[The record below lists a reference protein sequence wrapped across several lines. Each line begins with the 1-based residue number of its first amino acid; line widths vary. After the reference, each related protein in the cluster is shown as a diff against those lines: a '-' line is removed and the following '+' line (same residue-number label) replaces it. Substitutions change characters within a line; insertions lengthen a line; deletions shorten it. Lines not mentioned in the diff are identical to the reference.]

1 MSIDVRPSEDAGKY
15 LATDQLVWFAEVS
28 DADADHLRL
37 GLPED
42 QRFVVDLPDG
52 PEDLHSGIYG
62 VRPMEMS
69 LPGAGVVP
77 IAGLTWVGVHPD
89 SRRRGVLSAMM
100 TDHLA
105 RSHDAGLAISALHA
119 SEPGIYGRFGYG
131 MAALQ
136 LQVDL
141 GRGTTLSAPHLE
153 DEAAGIRTR
162 LVDAHAPG
170 ATQRLRECIR
180 DNAPD
185 WPGTILASADFVD
198 LWGAESPVE
207 LRDKER
213 RRILFATHE
222 GRDVGAVMLRRE
234 HKWDNGRPSGTVTAG
249 ILTGSPAA
257 RLALLR
263 RLVDLDLM
271 GTTKLEAVSLDDP
284 LLAWVGGPRA
294 TADLRTWDSTWVR
307 LVDLAEAWALR
318 TFEADC
324 DVVVEVEDRYAPWN
338 AGRWRLGA
346 AGGSGSATRTDDA
359 AEVTLDVAVLGAGFL
374 GHGIGGLQ
382 RSGSVREHRVGAY
395 GELARAM
402 RTRRRAGALDRV
414 LTMRPGVS
422 DRSKYRTPGYPSV
435 AYDRPRDFVLRDAPG
450 QISAARH
457 HLAAQPRPRLHVRHR
472 GPAGRTARG

>member
-1 MSIDVRPSEDAGKY
+1 MSIDVRPSEDAEKY
-15 LATDQLVWFAEVS
+15 LATDQLVWFAEVG

-52 PEDLHSGIYG
+52 PEDRHSGIYG

-69 LPGAGVVP
+69 LPGGAVVP

-89 SRRRGVLSAMM
+89 ARRRGVLAAMM

-105 RSHDAGLAISALHA
+105 RTHQDGLAISALHA

-153 DEAAGIRTR
+153 DEAAAIRTQ
-162 LVDAHAPG
+162 LVDSHARG
-170 ATQRLRECIR
+170 ATQRLRECMR
-180 DNAPD
+180 ATAPD
-185 WPGTILASADFVD
+185 SPGTILASPDFIR
-198 LWGAESPVE
+198 LWGAESPAE
-207 LRDKER
+207 LRDKEP

-222 GRDVGAVMLRRE
+222 GHDVGAVMLRRE
-234 HKWDNGRPSGTVTAG
+234 HKWDNGRPSGSVTAG
-249 ILTGSPAA
+249 LLTGPPAA

-271 GTTKLEAVSLDDP
+271 GTTKLEAVAGDDP

-294 TADLRTWDSTWVR
+294 TGDLRTWDSTWVR
-307 LVDLAEAWALR
+307 LVDLGAAWALR
-318 TFEADC
+318 GFESDC
-324 DVVVEVEDRYAPWN
+324 DVVVEVEDRNAPWN
-338 AGRWRLGA
+338 AGRWRLTASSGA
-346 AGGSGSATRTDDA
+346 GSASRSDA
-359 AEVTLDVAVLGAGFL
+359 PAEVTLDVAVLGAGFL

-382 RSGSVREHRVGAY
+382 RAGLVREHRAGAY
-395 GELARAM
+395 AELARAM
-402 RTRRRAGALDRV
+402 RTLVG
-414 LTMRPGVS
+414 PE
-422 DRSKYRTPGYPSV
+422 PSIG
-435 AYDRPRDFVLRDAPG
+435 F
-450 QISAARH
+450 
-457 HLAAQPRPRLHVRHR
+457 
-472 GPAGRTARG
+472 